1 MKREVW
7 FFWFFFFFFFASR
20 LSALTDS
27 TYYSGTLDHRLQVG
41 LYSIY
46 KTEHAEIVMLGNS
59 LTHGVNWNEL
69 LGRTD
74 IAERGIPGDGIRDYL
89 NRMQYV
95 YKLKPKICFI
105 MGGINDLYTGY
116 PPELIFANYIKIVEA
131 LKENGIIPVIQSPL
145 YVSSKYMLASKK
157 NQEITSLNNLLK
169 TYAEKKGILFVD
181 LNSRMSRGGY
191 LRSELTFDGIH
202 LNAEGYIIWRDEITP
217 VINRLL
223 SLGYR

>member
-7 FFWFFFFFFFASR
+7 ILSFFFFFFFAAELCAR
-20 LSALTDS
+20 TDS
-27 TYYSGTLDHRLQVG
+27 TYYNGTLDHRLQVG

-89 NRMQYV
+89 SRMQYV
-95 YKLKPKICFI
+95 YRLKPKICFI
-105 MGGINDLYTGY
+105 MGGLNDLYSGY
-116 PPELIFANYIKIVEA
+116 PPELISANYIKVVEA
-131 LKENGIIPVIQSPL
+131 LKENGIIPVMQSPL
-145 YVSSKYMLASKK
+145 YVASKYMLAPKK
-157 NQEITSLNNLLK
+157 NQEITTLNNLLK
-169 TYAEKKGILFVD
+169 TYAEKKGILFID
-181 LNSRMSRGGY
+181 LNSKMSRGGF

-202 LNAEGYIIWRDEITP
+202 LNADGYLIWRDEIAP

-223 SLGYR
+223 EPGSR